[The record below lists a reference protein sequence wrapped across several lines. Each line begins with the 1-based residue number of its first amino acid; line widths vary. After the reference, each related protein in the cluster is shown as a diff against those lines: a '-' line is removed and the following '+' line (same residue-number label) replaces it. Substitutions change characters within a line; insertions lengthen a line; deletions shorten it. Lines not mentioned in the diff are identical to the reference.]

1 MLDPSSFLQQCQYT
15 DLLKPKVE
23 SEVAAS
29 SLTDSEILLCSH
41 NVAGF
46 SFRQK
51 QWCLFAISHM
61 SPIIWNPA
69 AFSKLVME
77 PRKRDLIH
85 SLVKSH
91 RNGSETFDDVVS
103 GKGKGLVGLLSG
115 NPGVGKTL
123 TAEVI
128 AEVTKRPL
136 YMLSAGELG
145 TSVYDVEQKLDMV
158 LEVTRQWGCVLLID
172 EADVF
177 LQERDGLDI
186 QRNAL
191 VSVFLRRLEYVCP
204 ISTLPETLFTTNVCL
219 DISRASSS

>member
-1 MLDPSSFLQQCQYT
+1 MLDPSIFIQQNEYT
-15 DLLKPKVE
+15 ELLKPDIE
-23 SEVAAS
+23 TEINPS
-29 SLTDSEILLCSH
+29 SLVSTDLIFCNNH
-41 NVAGF
+41 VAGF

-51 QWCLFAISHM
+51 KWCLFAITHM
-61 SPIIWNPA
+61 WDVSWNTN

-77 PRKRDLIH
+77 PRKRDLVH

-91 RNGSETFDDVVS
+91 RNGAETFDDVVS

-145 TSVYDVEQKLDMV
+145 TYVSDVEKNLDMV
-158 LEVTRQWGCVLLID
+158 LEITRTWGCVLLID

-177 LQERDGLDI
+177 LQERDGKDLE
-186 QRNAL
+186 RNAL
-191 VSVFLRRLEYVCP
+191 VSIFLRRLELVPYP
-204 ISTLPETLFTTNVCL
+204 IC
-219 DISRASSS
+219 RYMW